1 MNKKVLMAEMLE
13 FNSEYTVGSHH
24 YANLFARSG
33 YEVLWLGPVFN
44 KLYSL
49 KNSEIYMKR
58 KANSGANIHKIK
70 ENIYSYS
77 PYSHFLYGNYIGF
90 RSKVANKLSIK
101 LTNPFL
107 KKVLKESG
115 FDKVDILWITNVK
128 YMPLIDLIDYK
139 KLIYR
144 CSDDISGFDN
154 CCSSM
159 IELEED
165 IIKKSDVVFATARSL
180 IEKKQN
186 IRSDI
191 KYLPNGV
198 ELENF
203 IRNEYFLPSEFI
215 NDNKNKC
222 IYVGAIESWFDL
234 DLIYKSC
241 LELKEINFY
250 LIGPVKIDLGKLKSL
265 PNLFILGKKNY
276 EEIPN
281 YIYYSDVALIP
292 FKINELTNSIT
303 PIKLF
308 EYMSLGKEVV
318 STGFYEMTHIKSPA
332 YLSYNSNDFIDNIKQ
347 AINNKDKNK
356 QRNIDFAKKCSWE
369 YRFNCARQII
379 DGKSYN
385 ENK

>member
-1 MNKKVLMAEMLE
+1 MKKKILMAEMLE
-13 FNSEYTVGSHH
+13 YEGEYTVGSHH
-24 YANLFARSG
+24 YANLFSKNG

-49 KNSEIYMKR
+49 KNKEIYMKR
-58 KANSGANIHKIK
+58 KKNSGLNIHRKK
-70 ENIYSYS
+70 DNIYSYS
-77 PYSHFLYGNYIGF
+77 PYSHILYGNYFGF
-90 RSKVANKLSIK
+90 RSKLANKLSIT

-107 KKVLKESG
+107 KKILKENG

-128 YMPLIDLIDYK
+128 YKPLIDLIDYK

-159 IELEED
+159 IELEEE
-165 IIKKSDVVFATARSL
+165 IIRKSDIVFATARSL
-180 IEKKQN
+180 VEKKQN
-186 IRSDI
+186 IRKDI
-191 KYLPNGV
+191 QYLPNGV

-203 IRNEYFLPSEFI
+203 IKQKYTLPNEFV

-222 IYVGAIESWFDL
+222 IYVGAIESWFDIEL
-234 DLIYKSC
+234 LYKSC
-241 LELKEINFY
+241 LELSDINFY
-250 LIGPVKIDLGKLKSL
+250 IIGPVKINISKLEVL
-265 PNLFILGKKNY
+265 PNLFILGKKHYN
-276 EEIPN
+276 EIPN

-318 STGFYEMTHIKSPA
+318 STGFNEMKYIKSPA
-332 YLSYNSNDFIDNIKQ
+332 YLSNNTEDFIKNIKH
-347 AINNKDKNK
+347 ALNNKEKNK
-356 QRNIDFAKKCSWE
+356 QKNIDFAKKCSWE
-369 YRFNCARQII
+369 YRFDCAQKMI
-379 DGKSYN
+379 DRK
-385 ENK
+385 

>member
-1 MNKKVLMAEMLE
+1 MNKKILMAEMLE

-24 YANLFARSG
+24 YASLFAKNG

-44 KLYSL
+44 KIYSL
-49 KNSEIYMKR
+49 KNNEIYMKR

-70 ENIYSYS
+70 DNIYSYS

-90 RSKVANKLSIK
+90 RSKAANQLSIK
-101 LTNPFL
+101 LTNPSL
-107 KKVLKESG
+107 KRVLKESG

-144 CSDDISGFDN
+144 CSDDISGFEN

-159 IELEED
+159 IDLEED
-165 IIKKSDVVFATARSL
+165 IIKRSDIVFATARSL
-180 IEKKQN
+180 IEKKQH
-186 IRSDI
+186 IRNDI
-191 KYLPNGV
+191 EYLPNGV

-203 IRNEYFLPSEFI
+203 IKEKYFLPSEFV
-215 NDNKNKC
+215 NDLKNKC
-222 IYVGAIESWFDL
+222 IYVGAIESWFDV

-241 LELKEINFY
+241 LELKDINFY
-250 LIGPVKIDLGKLKSL
+250 IIGPVKIDLSKLKSL
-265 PNLFILGKKNY
+265 PNLFILGKKKY
-276 EEIPN
+276 EDIPN

-318 STGFYEMTHIKSPA
+318 STSFNEMKFLKSPA
-332 YLSYNSNDFIDNIKQ
+332 YLSNSSIDFIENIKH
-347 AINNKDKNK
+347 AIKNKEKNK
-356 QRNIDFAKKCSWE
+356 QRNIEFAKSCSWE
-369 YRFNCARQII
+369 YRFNCAKNII
-379 DGKSYN
+379 DGK
-385 ENK
+385 